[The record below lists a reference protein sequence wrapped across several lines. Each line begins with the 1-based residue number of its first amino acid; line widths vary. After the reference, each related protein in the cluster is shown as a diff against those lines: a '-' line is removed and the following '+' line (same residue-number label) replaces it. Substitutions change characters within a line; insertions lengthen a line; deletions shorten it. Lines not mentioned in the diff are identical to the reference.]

1 MANLIRN
8 YDSQRC
14 IDFSVTKCGVCYKP
28 EKVNST
34 TRETIGI
41 LGLQINTKE
50 MTLSLRRETDPY
62 NSTMSGGLLSA
73 KNFSVKFD
81 KVYWHTSVN
90 GRSYIARE
98 NSVLLPPT
106 GANIKSE
113 KAGEIPRVY

>member
-1 MANLIRN
+1 MENLIRN
-8 YDSQRC
+8 YDSQGC
-14 IDFSVTKCGVCYKP
+14 IDFSVTKCGVRYKT
-28 EKVNST
+28 ENST

-50 MTLSLRRETDPY
+50 MTLSLRRETNPY

-81 KVYWHTSVN
+81 KVYWHTFVN